1 MSNDISGE
9 NSISQKTPTL
19 AYDTRVLPPEILT
32 GEEID
37 ILHDINNLLEQ
48 VQKHSSSTR
57 TEDPLCKKSPWA
69 NPEGERRNNVIMI
82 AGMRGAGKTSLLLTL
97 LKGWFRPET
106 FESKGKKDEFQK
118 MKGIVRALNPIDFDP
133 LPPELPIYNWIIQA
147 FDPLVKMVGDKNVR
161 GFMEPSEHEE
171 IDDTLS
177 GKYRALH
184 HAAAV
189 GWTTGLLRQELKRDG
204 DDFLLWQNEQQLTW
218 QALRSKW
225 QEFLDKLLQKL
236 ENTSLNDY
244 DERLPPGGI
253 IVLPIDDLDLQV
265 ERTRELLLAIRVL
278 RHNRLAY
285 ILTGDTKGTDLALK
299 ASFYRDFTLKIT
311 GMTEDFQ
318 DNIAEDFQDKIKE
331 LVNILGP
338 QLRKKTIPSSQIFTI
353 NGLNIKDAKKW
364 GPHSPGKTLGELLDD
379 LWGEADTR
387 PIKFSEFLY
396 ERSTTDKISLP
407 FRALQNFFDMWNA
420 HTNSDGNEGIA
431 EFLKIAIENP
441 AEEANTVAVMGG
453 EGSDSRGERH
463 IEISSPP
470 GDVAPS
476 PRLAGVIHTGLADV
490 RIKWARKFDFVQRRE
505 VTDGSGRF
513 NYHSA
518 APELLLALD
527 LASWCRSR
535 FVLVNNLRLTQ
546 RTLGL
551 VWTEYEEIGV
561 VIPWPMKEIPKCPS
575 GWIEKCHK
583 WKTCLSEYSNEDPK
597 EEEILKAWCTFNS
610 DISNSQSWRRRGLE
624 AHLKAVKNEPDF
636 AVFGSDL
643 LGFNLD
649 LHKRVLAALGGEGT
663 TNWDK
668 LVRKHAR
675 KSREPET
682 QFAPYWPTF
691 TPEHG
696 KEPEPSDIKKMRE
709 AIGKMRGKP

>member
-1 MSNDISGE
+1 MSNDISGK

-32 GEEID
+32 GEEIG
-37 ILHDINNLLEQ
+37 ILHGINNLLEY

-69 NPEGERRNNVIMI
+69 NPEGDRRNNVIMI
-82 AGMRGAGKTSLLLTL
+82 DGRRGAGKTSLLLTL
-97 LKGWFRPET
+97 LKGWSRPET
-106 FESKGKKDEFQK
+106 FESIGKKEEFQK
-118 MKGIVRALNPIDFDP
+118 MKEIVRALDSIDFDP

-147 FDPLVKMVGDKNVR
+147 FHPLVQMVGDKNVL

-236 ENTSLNDY
+236 ENTSQNDC

-285 ILTGDTKGTDLALK
+285 ILTGNTKGTDLALK
-299 ASFYRDFTLKIT
+299 ASFYRDFTLKVT
-311 GMTEDFQ
+311 GMTESLQ
-318 DNIAEDFQDKIKE
+318 DEIEESTRD
-331 LVNILGP
+331 LGP

-353 NGLNIKDAKKW
+353 DGLNIKDAKDW
-364 GPHSPGKTLGELLDD
+364 GPHSTGKPIGKLLDD
-379 LWGEADTR
+379 LWGEADAE
-387 PIKFSEFLY
+387 PKKFSEFLY
-396 ERSTTDKISLP
+396 ERSTTDKITLP

-441 AEEANTVAVMGG
+441 AEEAYTVAVMGG
-453 EGSDSRGERH
+453 EGSDSHGERH

-476 PRLAGVIHTGLADV
+476 PRLTGVIHTGLADV
-490 RIKWARKFDFVQRRE
+490 RIKWARRFDFMWRQE

-527 LASWCRSR
+527 LADWCRSR

-551 VWTEYEEIGV
+551 VWTEYEKIGV

-575 GWIEKCHK
+575 DWIKKCDK
-583 WKTCLSEYSNEDPK
+583 WKTCLNKYSNGDPK

-610 DISNSQSWRRRGLE
+610 DISNSQSGRRRGLE

-696 KEPEPSDIKKMRE
+696 KEPEPSDIEKMQE